1 MGWRWGRSGAA
12 WPKPRPRL
20 VLRGQLRSL
29 AEAGSPGRSGTDRP
43 KGRDGTGQGGGVWAA
58 CGAGVPRRSQGPG
71 VRLSVCLSWAPW
83 LSRSGPPRLSHRAAD
98 RERMRGRV
106 SWDSSTVSPLSR
118 AGWRR
123 SRSASGNGVGGSVV
137 LRSVFLQSVCV
148 FIRGAGRCCTGLGQP
163 PAPRF
168 HRAAKEPSCLPLCPH
183 PLSGATLQPSARRSP
198 PCPPTVS
205 VPRPIS
211 DRPSVGPS
219 LPGGPRRASAALPS
233 RSPAGAAAFI
243 GARSTRAAAHSCGR
257 GSYTLTRCRR
267 QQGI

>member
-1 MGWRWGRSGAA
+1 MG
-12 WPKPRPRL
+12 PE
-20 VLRGQLRSL
+20 RGGL
-29 AEAGSPGRSGTDRP
+29 AEAPPPPGPERTAPLARRGGKSWAQWDRP
-43 KGRDGTGQGGGVWAA
+43 PEGTGRDGTGRGRLGSMRGGGPETV
-58 CGAGVPRRSQGPG
+58 AGPRCA
-71 VRLSVCLSWAPW
+71 SVCLSLSWAPW

-98 RERMRGRV
+98 RERRRGRV

-148 FIRGAGRCCTGLGQP
+148 FIRGAGRCCTRLGQP

-211 DRPSVGPS
+211 ARPSVGPS